1 MRDAGFDSYYWSATT
16 YPDATGA
23 YLLVFNST
31 IVFPSYYHARFV
43 GFSVRGGVISLYAG
57 SLRDAS
63 FNSFYWSATTYSN
76 AILAYGLSFG
86 STSSIPSGYNNRFY
100 GFSVRGG
107 HVAVDAGSL
116 RLAGF
121 SSLYWSSTTYPNTT
135 YAYDLSFYSTDVY
148 QSHYN
153 SRFYG
158 FSVRGGDVNLS
169 TGSLRYADVNSL
181 YWSATT
187 YPNATH
193 AYYLD
198 FNSASVLPSHYNNR
212 FDGFSV
218 RGGAVHL
225 NTGSLW
231 GAGGNSNYWSATTYP
246 DATHA
251 YHLHF
256 NSTNVIPSYYNL
268 RFYSFSVR
276 NFQNPH
282 FMYAAGTSL

>member
-135 YAYDLSFYSTDVY
+135 YAYLLSFYSTDVY

-169 TGSLRYADVNSL
+169 TGSLRYADAT
-181 YWSATT
+181 YPSAT
-187 YPNATH
+187 N

-218 RGGAVHL
+218 GFV
-225 NTGSLW
+225 
-231 GAGGNSNYWSATTYP
+231 
-246 DATHA
+246 
-251 YHLHF
+251 
-256 NSTNVIPSYYNL
+256 V
-268 RFYSFSVR
+268 
-276 NFQNPH
+276 
-282 FMYAAGTSL
+282 